1 MQRNHTF
8 LDCVY
13 GLFVVTM
20 GCITYVAFYKTLKP
34 SSLPSIGEDGVSAF
48 SSL

>member
-20 GCITYVAFYKTLKP
+20 GCITYVAFYNWRM
-34 SSLPSIGEDGVSAF
+34 EDVSF
-48 SSL
+48 